1 MAEHEED
8 LEVSRRYR
16 ELGREDPPRALDD
29 AIRAEARRSA
39 ASHPAPLVPPTGR
52 SRWYFPPAAPTP
64 AQVEPQAPRDEVAAS
79 RADVEQRR
87 EAASAAGAPAAR
99 PQAQARM
106 LAKAASPEE
115 ELARIAEL
123 RKQGRDE
130 EADKALA
137 EFRKRF
143 PDFRISEEMLK
154 RVEKSGSATDFPKR
168 ESDTENR

>member
-16 ELGREDPPRALDD
+16 ELGREEPPRALDD
-29 AIRAEARRSA
+29 AIRAEA
-39 ASHPAPLVPPTGR
+39 PA
-52 SRWYFPPAAPTP
+52 
-64 AQVEPQAPRDEVAAS
+64 
-79 RADVEQRR
+79 
-87 EAASAAGAPAAR
+87 APAAR
-99 PQAQARM
+99 QQMQARA
-106 LAKAASPEE
+106 LAKAESPEQALE
-115 ELARIAEL
+115 RIAEL

-137 EFRKRF
+137 EFRKRY

-168 ESDTENR
+168 ESDTEN